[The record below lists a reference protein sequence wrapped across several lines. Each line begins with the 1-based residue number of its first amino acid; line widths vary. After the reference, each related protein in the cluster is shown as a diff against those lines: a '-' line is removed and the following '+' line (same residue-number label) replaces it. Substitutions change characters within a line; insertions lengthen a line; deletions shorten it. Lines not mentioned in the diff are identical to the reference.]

1 MAAIIT
7 ALLSAIA
14 AFIGSWLA
22 ARFALDRFYHE
33 RIWERRAAAY
43 TAVFDALHDQAKW
56 YSAHLQASMHGREI
70 SDDEASKLSAES
82 MAAKSA
88 LKRRIFSETWLVS
101 DEFLR
106 RIAKMVDDL
115 GERQGDWPSHLEAGE
130 NAVESAIEDL
140 RNIAR
145 RELRVPTDRIRLRWF
160 RGTPSQS

>member
-43 TAVFDALHDQAKW
+43 TAVFDALHDQVKW
-56 YSAHLQASMHGREI
+56 YSTHLHASKGGREI

-82 MAAKSA
+82 MAAQSA
-88 LKRRIFSETWLVS
+88 LKRRIDSETWLVS
-101 DEFLR
+101 DEFLL
-106 RIAKMVDDL
+106 RIAKMVEDL
-115 GERQGDWPSHLEAGE
+115 GKRQKDWPTHLEVGE
-130 NAVESAIEDL
+130 SALESAIEDL
-140 RNIAR
+140 RDIAR
-145 RELRVPTDRIRLRWF
+145 RELRVPPDRIRLR
-160 RGTPSQS
+160 